1 MLGFKLKEQLMTLVI
16 ENASEKFLPLF
27 QEVAKLDKAKITIAE
42 EDKDITQAIIER
54 KSPKLK
60 KFIREYEKDKRVKKL
75 KTYTNF
81 DAFLQDL

>member
-42 EDKDITQAIIER
+42 EDKDITQAIER
-54 KSPKLK
+54 KSPKFK
-60 KFIREYEKDKRVKKL
+60 KFIREYEKDKRAKKL
-75 KTYTNF
+75 KTYANF

>member
-1 MLGFKLKEQLMTLVI
+1 MTLVI

-42 EDKDITQAIIER
+42 EDKDITQAIER

-60 KFIREYEKDKRVKKL
+60 KFIREYEKDKRAKKL
-75 KTYTNF
+75 KTYADF